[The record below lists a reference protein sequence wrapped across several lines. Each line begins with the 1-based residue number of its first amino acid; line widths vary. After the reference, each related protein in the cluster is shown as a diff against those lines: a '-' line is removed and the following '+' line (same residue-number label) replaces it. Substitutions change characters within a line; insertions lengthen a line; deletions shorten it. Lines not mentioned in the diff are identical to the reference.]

1 MLKTLLKK
9 QFLEINKAFFIDQK
23 NGKTR
28 TKTGTIVYI
37 SLYALLMVGFMGG
50 MFSFLSWTLAGPLV
64 AASFDWLYFLIMLG
78 IAIVLG
84 IFGSVFSSYSS
95 LYLST
100 DNDLLLSMPIPVR
113 YIMTARLMG
122 VYLMDLLFTLIVLIP
137 MTVVYWI
144 VKENTFLTILGP
156 IVVSF
161 ITTLLVLVLSTGLGW
176 VVARLST
183 KMKNKSLATTAIALA
198 GIGLYYFVYFKA
210 VNIINEFLANIST
223 MEIEIKGGLRI
234 LYAVGSAAAG
244 NPLYMLIVSAIIIA
258 IAVLVFLILDR
269 SFIKIVTTKTGAAKI
284 RYTEKNVKPRSQ
296 DKALLFKEIKRFTSS
311 STYLLNG
318 GIGSIIMVALAVF
331 FFIKGSF
338 LSSAI
343 YGTFGDAVG
352 PMLPTLF
359 AGAVGMAAA
368 TVLISAPSVSL
379 EGKSLWIVQ
388 TLPVSCAQ
396 VLKAKLRNHLLFTLG
411 PGLLLATSTLVAFRT
426 GIVEWIL
433 VLALSSAL
441 IVLQGEFGLF
451 LNLKRPNLNWSNET
465 MVVKQSM
472 AVTIS
477 MFGGWI
483 LTALIVVSAIFL
495 SDAVGGLLLAGL
507 WTIVIGTLAVLL
519 YCWLGKK
526 GSAILARL

>member
-9 QFLEINKAFFIDQK
+9 QFLEINKSFFIDQK

-28 TKTGTIVYI
+28 TRVGTIVYI

-50 MFSFLSWTLAGPLV
+50 MFSFLSWTLAGPLI
-64 AASFDWLYFLIMLG
+64 AAGIDWLYFLIMIG

-84 IFGSVFSSYSS
+84 IFGSVFSSFSS

-100 DNDLLLSMPIPVR
+100 DNDLLLSMPIPIR

-156 IVVSF
+156 VVVSF
-161 ITTLLVLVLSTGLGW
+161 IVTLLVLVLATGLGW

-198 GIGLYYFVYFKA
+198 GIGLYYFIYFKA
-210 VNIINEFLANIST
+210 VNIINEFLANISS
-223 MEIEIKGGLRI
+223 MEIEIKGGLKI
-234 LYAVGSAAAG
+234 LYVVGSAASG
-244 NPLYMLIVSAIIIA
+244 NPLNMLIFSAVIIA

-284 RYTEKNVKPRSQ
+284 RYTEKNTKPRSQ
-296 DKALLFKEIKRFTSS
+296 AKALLFKEIKRLTSS
-311 STYLLNG
+311 STYLLNS
-318 GIGSIIMVALAVF
+318 GIGSLLMVAAAVF

-338 LSSAI
+338 LSSSI
-343 YGTFGDAVG
+343 YGTFGDAVI
-352 PMLPTLF
+352 PMLPTLL
-359 AGAVGMAAA
+359 AGAVGMVSA
-368 TVLISAPSVSL
+368 TVMISAPSVSL
-379 EGKSLWIVQ
+379 EGKSLWIIQ
-388 TLPVSCAQ
+388 TLPVSCSQ
-396 VLKAKLRNHLLFTLG
+396 VLQAKLRNHLLFTLG
-411 PGLLLATSTLVAFRT
+411 PGLLLAISTLVAFRSS
-426 GIVEWIL
+426 VAEWIL
-433 VLALSSAL
+433 VLAFSAAL
-441 IVLQGEFGLF
+441 IVLQAEFGLF
-451 LNLKRPNLNWSNET
+451 LNLKRPNLNWTNET

-472 AVTIS
+472 AITIT

-483 LTALIVVSAIFL
+483 LAALIIVSAIFL
-495 SDAVGGLLLAGL
+495 SDVVGGMLLAGL
-507 WTIVIGTLAVLL
+507 WIIVIVALAVLL
-519 YCWLGKK
+519 YCWLKKK
-526 GSAILARL
+526 GAAILARL

>member
-1 MLKTLLKK
+1 
-9 QFLEINKAFFIDQK
+9 
-23 NGKTR
+23 
-28 TKTGTIVYI
+28 
-37 SLYALLMVGFMGG
+37 
-50 MFSFLSWTLAGPLV
+50 
-64 AASFDWLYFLIMLG
+64 
-78 IAIVLG
+78 
-84 IFGSVFSSYSS
+84 
-95 LYLST
+95 
-100 DNDLLLSMPIPVR
+100 MPIPVR

-244 NPLYMLIVSAIIIA
+244 NPLYMLIVSAVIIA

-284 RYTEKNVKPRSQ
+284 RYTEKSVKPRSQ

-411 PGLLLATSTLVAFRT
+411 PGLLLATSTLVAFRA
-426 GIVEWIL
+426 GIAEWIL

>member
-28 TKTGTIVYI
+28 TKKGTIIYI
-37 SLYALLMVGFMGG
+37 TMYALLMVGFMGG
-50 MFSFLSWTLAGPLV
+50 MFSFLSYTLAGPLV
-64 AASFDWLYFLIMLG
+64 AAGFDWLYFLIMLG

-84 IFGSVFSSYSS
+84 IFGSVFSSYAS

-161 ITTLLVLVLSTGLGW
+161 IITLLVLVLSTGLGW

-210 VNIINEFLANIST
+210 VNILNEFLANIST
-223 MEIEIKGGLRI
+223 MEIEIKGGLKI
-234 LYAVGSAAAG
+234 LYAVGTAASG
-244 NPLYMLIVSAIIIA
+244 NPLNMLIFSAVIIA

-269 SFIKIVTTKTGAAKI
+269 TFIKIVTTKTGAAKI
-284 RYTEKNVKPRSQ
+284 KYTEKNIKPRSQ
-296 DKALLFKEIKRFTSS
+296 RKALLFKEIKRLTSS

-318 GIGSIIMVALAVF
+318 GIGSLFMVALAVL

-343 YGTFGDAVG
+343 YGTFGDAVI
-352 PMLPTLF
+352 PMLPTLL
-359 AGAVGMAAA
+359 AGAVGMGAA
-368 TVLISAPSVSL
+368 TVIISAPSVSL

-388 TLPVSCAQ
+388 TLPVTCAQ
-396 VLKAKLRNHLLFTLG
+396 VLKAKLCNHLLFTLG
-411 PGLLLATSTLVAFRT
+411 PGLLLAISTLIAFQA
-426 GIVEWIL
+426 GIAEWIL
-433 VLALSSAL
+433 VLALSTAL

-477 MFGGWI
+477 LFGGWI

-507 WTIVIGTLAVLL
+507 WIIVIGALAVLL

-526 GSAILARL
+526 GAAILARL